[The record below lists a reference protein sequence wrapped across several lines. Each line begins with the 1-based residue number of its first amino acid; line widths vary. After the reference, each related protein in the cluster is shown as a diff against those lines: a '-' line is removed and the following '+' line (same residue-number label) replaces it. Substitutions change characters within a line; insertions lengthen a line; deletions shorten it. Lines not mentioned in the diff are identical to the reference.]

1 MGIPDSDRVQDLRE
15 EEGYRCRSDLLA
27 TTVAGKLIVPQKN
40 GDHEIAETLASS
52 CVHHH
57 LTPAP
62 SLFPLL
68 SHCTTD

>member
-1 MGIPDSDRVQDLRE
+1 MGILNSDRIQYLRE

-27 TTVAGKLIVPQKN
+27 TTIAGKLIVPQKN
-40 GDHEIAETLASS
+40 GDHKIAKTLASS

-62 SLFPLL
+62 SLLLLL
-68 SHCTTD
+68 SHCIPD